1 MKRRDFLKSA
11 AGAGLSV
18 LPSGFWGPGQTAFG
32 QQTPPTPEPRRADA
46 TLRQAAGDSMLMG
59 AAIGARSLDRPGYA
73 TLIAEQFSCVTA
85 ENEMKPI
92 SLQRVRGSFTFEPAD
107 RIVTFARDHNI
118 QVIGH
123 TLCWHNQA
131 PQWLFQD
138 NAGQPLGRDAALA
151 NLRVHIET
159 VVKHFKGRV
168 KGWDVVNEAIND
180 APEPYLRD
188 TPARRAIGDDYVLKA
203 FEFAHEADPD
213 AELYYNDY
221 GIDVG
226 DKRDRA
232 LRLIRQIKQAG
243 LRIDAVGIQGHW
255 ALQTPPV
262 AEIERGIQTFVG
274 ERLRV
279 MITEMDID
287 VLPRN
292 RGLGADINAIE
303 REGMD
308 PYKAGLPDEVQ
319 RSLADR
325 YGALFAMFRRY
336 PQVTRV
342 TLWGVSD
349 GDSWLNN
356 FPVRGRTNHP
366 LLYDRQLRP
375 KPAFSAVIRAL
386 QSGVNPA
393 VVTGV
398 RACGPIP
405 CQAPLIRNR
414 RFRTR
419 FLSGCERYRPAN

>member
-1 MKRRDFLKSA
+1 MKRREFLKAAA
-11 AGAGLSV
+11 AGSGLSA
-18 LPSGFWGPGQTAFG
+18 LPGGFWGRGLEALAQKRLPAAAA
-32 QQTPPTPEPRRADA
+32 RRAEA
-46 TLRQAAGDSMLMG
+46 TLRQAAGERMLIG
-59 AAIGARSLDRPGYA
+59 AAIGARSLGRPELA
-73 TLIAEQFSCVTA
+73 ALLAEQFSCVTA
-85 ENEMKPI
+85 ENEMKPV
-92 SLQRVRGSFTFEPAD
+92 SLQRVRGSFTFEGAD
-107 RIVTFARDHNI
+107 RIVNFAKDHDM

-123 TLCWHNQA
+123 TLCWHSQA

-138 NAGQPLGRDAALA
+138 ERGQPLGREAALA
-151 NLRVHIET
+151 NLRAHIDT
-159 VVKHFKGRV
+159 VVKHFKGKV

-180 APEPYLRD
+180 APEPYLRN

-203 FEFAHEADPD
+203 FEFAHAADPD

-226 DKRDRA
+226 GKRERA
-232 LRLIRQIKQAG
+232 LRLIRQIKEAR

-255 ALQTPPV
+255 QLASPSL
-262 AEIERGIQTFVG
+262 AEIERGIQAFIG

-292 RGLGADINAIE
+292 RGQGADINATE
-303 REGMD
+303 REGRD
-308 PYKAGLPDEVQ
+308 PYRAGLPDDVQ

-336 PQVTRV
+336 PQIARV

-349 GDSWLNN
+349 ADSWLNN

-366 LLYDRQLRP
+366 LLFDRQLRP

-386 QSGVNPA
+386 QGGKP
-393 VVTGV
+393 
-398 RACGPIP
+398 R
-405 CQAPLIRNR
+405 
-414 RFRTR
+414 
-419 FLSGCERYRPAN
+419 